1 MSYFENIEQI
11 KACFCFEHPKTAFE
25 EININRWAKVPKGVE
40 RGKWKDSYF
49 DIFINSNKEHL
60 NYLTKEFCEKYKQGQ
75 YVELDDETAAKILE
89 IENATEKLDQI
100 VEQFN
105 AKLKEAE
112 NLASKY
118 KLEFDISPAYGMGGY
133 FDGEKGEW
141 HPSSQ
146 SC

>member
-1 MSYFENIEQI
+1 MSKLTIQEVKDKY
-11 KACFCFEHPKTAFE
+11 CFMHPKTLFNYFNTSRCAQ
-25 EININRWAKVPKGVE
+25 APKGIE
-40 RGKWKDSYF
+40 RGEWKDSYY
-49 DIFINSNKEHL
+49 DIYIDELKSTL
-60 NYLTKEFCEKYKQGQ
+60 NYSLKSYMINVSQPF
-75 YVELDDETAAKILE
+75 VELDDESALK
-89 IENATEKLDQI
+89 I
-100 VEQFN
+100 VEQLQVEAELNAIVSEFN
-105 AKLKEAE
+105 AKLAEAE